1 MGILL
6 GGCGN
11 GGGGKERSS
20 SDSDISEVHMT
31 RKAKIHES
39 HLDTLFNFGFAFFD
53 SPVESNIRAK
63 FEGTKVPVL
72 FYGSGPPSGVPGS
85 ENA

>member
-1 MGILL
+1 MKFIFIPSIYISGILF

-20 SDSDISEVHMT
+20 SDSDVSEVHMT

-39 HLDTLFNFGFAFFD
+39 HSDIVFSFGF
-53 SPVESNIRAK
+53 V
-63 FEGTKVPVL
+63 
-72 FYGSGPPSGVPGS
+72 
-85 ENA
+85 